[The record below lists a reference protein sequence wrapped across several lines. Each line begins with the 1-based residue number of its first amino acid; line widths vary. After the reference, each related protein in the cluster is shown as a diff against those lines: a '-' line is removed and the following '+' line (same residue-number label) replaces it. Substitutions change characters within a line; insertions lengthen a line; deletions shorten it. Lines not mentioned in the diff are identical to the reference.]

1 MEGGIVYILSNPA
14 MPGIY
19 KIGITLRNDIK
30 SRLRELFTT
39 SVPVPFECE
48 YACKVADCKKVESA
62 IHYAFDPERINPQ
75 REFFKTEPDR
85 VIAILKL
92 LEVEDITHIVNKD
105 ADKGIDQIDIES
117 AQKLKK
123 NRRPPLDFVEM
134 GIAIGEELEYLDED
148 KKVKVIVKT
157 NKTVEYNNTE
167 YSLTKLTQELL
178 QLDYAVQPT
187 RKWSYKGKN
196 LSDIYDETYPVC

>member
-1 MEGGIVYILSNPA
+1 

-19 KIGITLRNDIK
+19 KIGITTRNDVK

-48 YACKVADCKKVESA
+48 YACRVDDCKKVESA
-62 IHYAFDPERINPQ
+62 IHFAFDPERINPQ
-75 REFFKTEPDR
+75 REFFKTDPDR

-92 LEVEDITHIVNKD
+92 LEKEEITDLINMDATKD
-105 ADKGIDQIDIES
+105 TDQIDLES

-123 NRRPPLDFVEM
+123 TRRPSLDFLEM
-134 GIAIGEELEYLDED
+134 GLKIGDQLEYLDED
-148 KKVKVIVKT
+148 SKVIVKVKT

-178 QLDYAVQPT
+178 QIDYAIQPT
-187 RKWSYKGKN
+187 RKWAFNGKN
-196 LSDIYDETYPVC
+196 LSDIYNETYPI